1 MPAVQRALRWLR
13 ARADNVAVGLLTAMF
28 VSFVIQIVSRYV
40 FNHPLGW
47 TLEACLTTWLWLVF
61 WGSAFVLDDG
71 DHVKFDMFYLAGS
84 ARLRRAFALVSALAI
99 GAGFVAALPATL
111 DYITFYKIKRS
122 STLELR
128 LDYVFSVYAAFAVA
142 IIVRYGLRAW
152 RLARGGSLGDI
163 ERGPVP

>member
-1 MPAVQRALRWLR
+1 VQRTLRWLR

-61 WGSAFVLDDG
+61 WGSALVLDDG
-71 DHVKFDMFYLAGS
+71 DHVKFDMFFLAGGK
-84 ARLRRAFALVSALAI
+84 RLRRAFALVSALAI
-99 GAGFVAALPATL
+99 CAGFVAALPATL

-128 LDYVFSVYAAFAVA
+128 LDAVFSVYALFAVS
-142 IIVRYGLRAW
+142 IIVRYGIRAW
-152 RLARGGSLGDI
+152 RLARGRPVDGVDN
-163 ERGPVP
+163 GPAP